1 MEDTWR
7 ENQEYALRQT
17 RICFVVMRLFRWL
30 LALLTIV
37 CVGMGIWWLLR
48 GETRAPAALG
58 MAVCGAAMWM
68 LIGAFMK
75 PYART
80 AAEIVA
86 ALNTGALRK
95 GIQPSY
101 GVDGKL
107 LYQHASGIF
116 PALCPALADPWG
128 GLPGRGRISA
138 GFGDRVSVA
147 PHTVTGDGRR
157 AVYAGRGAG
166 GDGAGLYC

>member
-7 ENQEYALRQT
+7 ENQEYALRPDENMLCRDAAFPVAAGT
-17 RICFVVMRLFRWL
+17 FDD
-30 LALLTIV
+30 V

-95 GIQPSY
+95 G
-101 GVDGKL
+101 DT
-107 LYQHASGIF
+107 
-116 PALCPALADPWG
+116 ALIR
-128 GLPGRGRISA
+128 RGW
-138 GFGDRVSVA
+138 
-147 PHTVTGDGRR
+147 
-157 AVYAGRGAG
+157 
-166 GDGAGLYC
+166 

>member
-1 MEDTWR
+1 
-7 ENQEYALRQT
+7 
-17 RICFVVMRLFRWL
+17 
-30 LALLTIV
+30 
-37 CVGMGIWWLLR
+37 
-48 GETRAPAALG
+48 

-86 ALNTGALRK
+86 ALNTGGPSGR

-147 PHTVTGDGRR
+147 HIPSLVMGPGLFTLGVAPAVMGLVLLLKDFPDLER
-157 AVYAGRGAG
+157 AAENRINDRAHWLAYMREWA
-166 GDGAGLYC
+166 AGLI